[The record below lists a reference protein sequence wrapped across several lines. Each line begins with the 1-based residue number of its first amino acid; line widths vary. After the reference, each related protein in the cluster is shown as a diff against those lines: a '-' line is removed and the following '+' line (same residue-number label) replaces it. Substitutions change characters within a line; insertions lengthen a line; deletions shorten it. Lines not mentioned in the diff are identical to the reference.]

1 MPQIKTESADRGD
14 EDGEESPEYVFAT
27 TTSFHGIGRI
37 ATAPNL
43 PLRVMWTLAT
53 VASYVGFFILMVQ
66 MLDSYF
72 KHGTVTDVTLEFV
85 PQVRFPAVTVCNLN
99 KFEDQALTVEEKH
112 YLSYILYG
120 VQEDIDVIAGA
131 PVNKETPNGTEANST
146 TETPHTEAPHT
157 HGPPGSFSVAS
168 ITEEK
173 GFTLRNDMHVCTW
186 MGKTCTELDF
196 THSFSTYGNCYTFN
210 ADPVNP
216 INQTIAGS
224 GNGLSVMID
233 IKSHLYTE
241 NPLLPGGTADVG
253 LKLLV
258 HDQNEPPKM
267 DTQGIAVAPGSH
279 AYIAIRQIQYE
290 NHVPPWGVC
299 QDLQLEYYDTYT
311 LTGCQLECRSKHV
324 VRNCTCRPIYLP
336 GDAPYC
342 EPEDVAHCVRIVETV
357 YMVCYHHS
365 RGDVRGAPLRLPRA
379 LQPGDLPDFELL
391 RKMAKQQSRPDLHR
405 CVWPEPW
412 LHGVRDIAIVFMCVQ
427 KRRLRYF
434 VVIAAEVS
442 SGAHP
447 CDCPV
452 PCSMTKYRPTV
463 THAKWPNKVVENV
476 FPQIFQL
483 GEDYLADNSVVFDVY
498 YDELNFETISQ
509 LKAMDDGELASD
521 LGGQMGL
528 FIGASILTL
537 LEIFEYLSLRVI
549 AFVQRRKVRTQ
560 KVHTSA
566 YPMPDTLSV
575 NQAAKEKESKA
586 KSFISLRD
594 N

>member
-1 MPQIKTESADRGD
+1 MPQIKTESEG
-14 EDGEESPEYVFAT
+14 EDAWPQSPEWVFAT
-27 TTSFHGIGRI
+27 STSFHGIGRI

-53 VASYVGFFILMVQ
+53 IASYVGFFILMVQ

-72 KHGTVTDVTLEFV
+72 KHGTVTDVTLKFV
-85 PQVRFPAVTVCNLN
+85 PQVRFPAVTICNLN
-99 KFEDQALTVEEKH
+99 NFEDNLLTVEEKH

-120 VQEDIDVIAGA
+120 VQEDLDVIAGV
-131 PVNKETPNGTEANST
+131 PVNNKVTNGTTPNGTTA
-146 TETPHTEAPHT
+146 TPQTEAPHT
-157 HGPPGSFSVAS
+157 HGSFTVDS
-168 ITEEK
+168 ITREK
-173 GFTLRNDMHVCTW
+173 GFSLKDMHMCTW

-196 THSFSTYGNCYTFN
+196 THSFGTYGNCYTFN
-210 ADPVNP
+210 ADPVDP

-253 LKLLV
+253 MKLLV

-290 NHVPPWGVC
+290 NHVPPWGEC
-299 QDLQLEYYDTYT
+299 EDLQLEYYDTYT
-311 LTGCQLECRSKHV
+311 LTGCQLECRSKYV
-324 VRNCTCRPIYLP
+324 VHNCSCRPIYLP

-342 EPEDVAHCVRIVETV
+342 EPVYVA
-357 YMVCYHHS
+357 
-365 RGDVRGAPLRLPRA
+365 
-379 LQPGDLPDFELL
+379 
-391 RKMAKQQSRPDLHR
+391 K
-405 CVWPEPW
+405 CVWPVE
-412 LHGVRDIAIVFMCVQ
+412 
-427 KRRLRYF
+427 
-434 VVIAAEVS
+434 AAVT
-442 SGAHP
+442 SGALP

-452 PCSMTKYRPTV
+452 PCNLMTYRTSSSY
-463 THAKWPNKVVENV
+463 AKWPNSK
-476 FPQIFQL
+476 
-483 GEDYLADNSVVFDVY
+483 ADLVYTAAFGLSPGYMAENSVVFDVY
-498 YDELNFETISQ
+498 YDELNYEVISQ
-509 LKAMDDGELASD
+509 LKAMSDGELASD

-537 LEIFEYLSLRVI
+537 LEIFEYLGLRLI
-549 AFVQRRKVRTQ
+549 AFIQKRKVRTQ

-566 YPMPDTLSV
+566 YPIADTLSV
-575 NQAAKEKESKA
+575 NQAAKEKETKNKE

-594 N
+594 